1 MIETIPNI
9 TEDVGFKNDAKQWAE
24 NVLRNKTIRIDD
36 FKSQLSNMIEQAY
49 LYGGQ
54 NGFRTGLAIGRQEQ
68 NKK

>member
-9 TEDVGFKNDAKQWAE
+9 TEDGGFKKDAKQWAE

-54 NGFRTGLAIGRQEQ
+54 NGFRTGLTIGRQEQ